1 MKSKGRVQAVL
12 KELVE
17 ILRQAYDP
25 ERIILF
31 GSYAYGTPT
40 RDSDMDILIVKK
52 TSVPFYR
59 RLTEVRRLVSPAR
72 RGIPFDPMVMTPKE
86 LTQRL
91 ANGDQFFQEIIAR
104 GQTLYS
110 R

>member
-1 MKSKGRVQAVL
+1 MESKIRVKKAL
-12 KELVE
+12 RELVE
-17 ILRQAYDP
+17 ILRRAYDP

-40 RDSDMDILIVKK
+40 RDSDMDVLIVKK
-52 TSVPFYR
+52 TSKPFYQ

-86 LTQRL
+86 LRQRL
-91 ANGDQFFQEIIAR
+91 ADGDQFLQEIIVR
-104 GQTLYS
+104 GQTLYA